1 MSFLLVG
8 GIVLVSCYTGYFSR
22 ACRVFSWHW
31 SSGDWV
37 WNSEAE
43 ATVSC
48 YLFYF
53 NYNMKRMLYF
63 KNAWLDFIWFLPRLR
78 RLMLTCKENSLWP
91 RFWAYF
97 YFLFN
102 KLGFFILSIFGL
114 ILSHL
119 IGIFFTIFLLG
130 LPFLGLGYLLELS
143 SPWRL
148 FAHGVSL
155 FKEEGSYKFTQSLII
170 RHVWSGWRIED

>member
-8 GIVLVSCYTGYFSR
+8 GIVLVSCYTGYFGR

-119 IGIFFTIFLLG
+119 IGIFFTIFCWVFLSWDWVTFWNFLLHG
-130 LPFLGLGYLLELS
+130 GCLPMGFLS
-143 SPWRL
+143 SKRKG
-148 FAHGVSL
+148 HISL
-155 FKEEGSYKFTQSLII
+155 PNPLSSDMFEVDGE
-170 RHVWSGWRIED
+170 